1 MFNNHLNFIKPA
13 IGIVDIMSKF
23 ENENKDSTV
32 KVWVAGASGFCGRG
46 TIDALLQET
55 SKYSVLPHIRP
66 SSHRFTKLNEVWKT
80 QGIQSIT
87 AEWTDLEPFMKE
99 HTPQV
104 IVSALGTT
112 KKHARTGG
120 GNYQEVDEGLN
131 LSLIEW
137 AQTYCPQAHFIYISA
152 MGVEWGRWNA
162 YLRAR
167 MNVETALKQ
176 STLNYTII
184 RPGLLSGDSR
194 DEKRSLEGM
203 SSILSKG
210 LTKLYLTLGLR
221 KQAYKVRPLDAP
233 EMGLFIKA
241 CIDDYYSKKSDGRR
255 QNTYLLKEVYER
267 LEQLDSFTF

>member
-1 MFNNHLNFIKPA
+1 
-13 IGIVDIMSKF
+13 MSKF
-23 ENENKDSTV
+23 ENESKDSMI
-32 KVWVAGASGFCGRG
+32 KVWIAGASGFCGRG
-46 TIDALLQET
+46 TIDVLRQET
-55 SKYSVLPHIRP
+55 LKYSILPHIRP
-66 SSHRFTKLNEVWKT
+66 SSHRFTKLNEVWKN

-112 KKHARTGG
+112 KKNARSGG
-120 GNYQEVDEGLN
+120 GDYQEVDEGLN

-137 AQTYCPQAHFIYISA
+137 AQAYCPQTHFIYISA

-162 YLRAR
+162 YLKAR
-167 MNVETALKQ
+167 MNVEAALKQ

-194 DEKRSLEGM
+194 DEKRSLEGV
-203 SSILSKG
+203 SSILSNR
-210 LTKLYLTLGLR
+210 LTQLYLTLGLR

-241 CIDDYYSKKSDGRR
+241 CIDDYCSKNIEGRR
-255 QNTYLLKEVYER
+255 QKTYLLKEVYER
-267 LEQLDSFTF
+267 LEQFDTFTL